1 VLPPYTQQLRRHAK
15 FGPLWSVIKP
25 NSFIKGTAVLRL
37 KDTEHEGVRETVEF
51 NSLPVQQTDESTKE
65 TVDEKM
71 VLELLGQL
79 LLTASQAHRTFLE
92 QQEQCV
98 RELMQRIPD
107 SPRLVESELTKV
119 YQQIKASFSRLAEAI
134 GDHP

>member
-1 VLPPYTQQLRRHAK
+1 VSPVKA
-15 FGPLWSVIKP
+15 
-25 NSFIKGTAVLRL
+25 
-37 KDTEHEGVRETVEF
+37 TERDVVRETVEF
-51 NSLPVQQTDESTKE
+51 DSLPVQQIDESNKD

-79 LLTASQAHRTFLE
+79 LLTASQSHRTFLE

-107 SPRLVESELTKV
+107 SPRVVESELAKV
-119 YQQIKASFSRLAEAI
+119 YQQIKASFSRLVEAI
-134 GDHP
+134 GDHPAN